1 MSVLGN
7 LLLSSNSGA
16 EAGPFSV
23 GTKGSQGAGASKS
36 KSLPHKTST
45 AARPVITALQPESWE
60 VGVPNPLN
68 GRPREPVELTVV
80 GKQFSSGCRIY
91 WNRQALSTRFLT
103 RDRLSAMVPY
113 AWIEKV
119 RPAKPIDSP
128 QGATGIVKI
137 SVRDSHKRASRRLPF
152 KVIFVVVGG

>member
-1 MSVLGN
+1 MSVLVN
-7 LLLSSNSGA
+7 LLLSSNTGA

-36 KSLPHKTST
+36 LPHKTST
-45 AARPVITALQPESWE
+45 AARPVITALQPDYWE

-68 GRPREPVELTVV
+68 GRPSEPVELTVV
-80 GKQFSSGCRIY
+80 GKQFSSGCRVY
-91 WNRQALSTRFLT
+91 WNSHAISTRFLA

-119 RPAKPIDSP
+119 RPATPIRGP
-128 QGATGIVKI
+128 QGATGIVQI